1 MIGSEPNDA
10 GAFRTAAPGITAGG
24 AVLAR
29 MTQLGVAVVFVNS
42 GTDFPPIIEGLAEAE
57 THDVDVP
64 RVVLVPHEHAAVGM
78 AHGYYFATGRPQAVM
93 LHTNVGLS
101 NGATGAI
108 NAATDHVPMLLMS
121 GRTPTVEQDRFGA
134 RTVPIGWGQEMRD
147 QTALVREAC
156 KWDYEVR
163 FPEQVPQVLDRAYA
177 IADSTPRGPV
187 YLSLPRELLCEPCP
201 SDTLETPSAMAAADI
216 VAPAALIQQAADL
229 LAGAERPVI
238 FAQRGAGSE
247 AGFDALA
254 RLADDWSIPVCQY
267 WAVATAI
274 SSDHPTYVGADPEP
288 WISDADVVLVID
300 SLAPWSPD
308 VHRLDPNCRVI
319 QLGPNP
325 LYDRFPVRN
334 FRADLS
340 ITTEVGPA
348 LVELDVALGRASS
361 SAASELRRSR
371 IDEHVRHRHTR
382 LAELAQTPLDEP
394 MSKAW
399 VASRVGAAIAG
410 RPATVISELG
420 CPLDAL
426 ELTAHG
432 SWRQEPHSGGL
443 GWGLPCAMG
452 IKLADPERLVLATM
466 GDGSYMFANPV
477 VCHQVAEAHDI
488 AVLTIVLNNGGYG
501 AVAHS
506 VLGMYPSGYA
516 SKSDDV
522 PLTQLAPSPDFAK
535 VAEASRAHA
544 ETVTSA
550 TEFDGAL
557 ERAIRVVTEDRRQ
570 ALLDVHIVD

>member
-1 MIGSEPNDA
+1 M
-10 GAFRTAAPGITAGG
+10 
-24 AVLAR
+24 
-29 MTQLGVAVVFVNS
+29 
-42 GTDFPPIIEGLAEAE
+42 
-57 THDVDVP
+57 
-64 RVVLVPHEHAAVGM
+64 GM

-121 GRTPTVEQDRFGA
+121 GRTPTVERDRFGA

-156 KWDYEVR
+156 KWDYELR
-163 FPEQVPQVLDRAYA
+163 FPEQVPELLDRAYA
-177 IADSTPRGPV
+177 IANSTPKGPV
-187 YLSLPRELLCEPCP
+187 YLSLPREVLCEPCP
-201 SDTLETPSAMAAADI
+201 LDALQVPPAMAAADI
-216 VAPAALIQQAADL
+216 TAPASLIQQAAEL
-229 LAGAERPVI
+229 LAGAKRPVI
-238 FAQRGAGSE
+238 FAQRGAGTE

-274 SSDHPTYVGADPEP
+274 SADHPTYLGVDPEP

-308 VHRLDPNCRVI
+308 VHHLDPDCRVI

-334 FRADLS
+334 FRSDLS
-340 ITTEVGPA
+340 ITTEVGPG
-348 LVELDVALGRASS
+348 LVELERALHQIRADGSID
-361 SAASELRRSR
+361 SAAINARRTR
-371 IDEHVRHRHTR
+371 IDRHVAQRRER
-382 LAELAQTPLDEP
+382 LAELADTPIDEP
-394 MSKAW
+394 MTKAW
-399 VASRVGAAIAG
+399 VASRVGAAIKG
-410 RPATVISELG
+410 RTVTVISELG
-420 CPLDAL
+420 CPLDPL
-426 ELTAHG
+426 GLTEHG

-452 IKLADPERLVLATM
+452 IKLADPDRLVVATM

-477 VCHQVAEAHDI
+477 ACHQVAEAHDI
-488 AVLTIVLNNGGYG
+488 AVLTIVLNNGGYR

-516 SKSDDV
+516 SKGEDV

-535 VAEASRAHA
+535 VAEASRAYA
-544 ETVTSA
+544 ETVTRA
-550 TEFDGAL
+550 ADLDAAL
-557 ERAIRVVTEDRRQ
+557 ERAIDVVVEDGRQ
-570 ALLDVHIVD
+570 ALLDVRIID